1 MCNIQLRE
9 NDARACGMMS
19 HNTTWNLL
27 LIDTVDAVVSGHP
40 RDAKKVSDHLREYK
54 DIEFVLELT
63 KTGFCEG
70 RLKYK
75 AVRSAYESVHKE
87 S

>member
-19 HNTTWNLL
+19 YTTTWNPL

-40 RDAKKVSDHLREYK
+40 QDAKKVSGHLRKYK
-54 DIEFVLELT
+54 DTEFVL
-63 KTGFCEG
+63 
-70 RLKYK
+70 
-75 AVRSAYESVHKE
+75 
-87 S
+87 

>member
-40 RDAKKVSDHLREYK
+40 RDAKKVSGHLQE
-54 DIEFVLELT
+54 
-63 KTGFCEG
+63 
-70 RLKYK
+70 
-75 AVRSAYESVHKE
+75 
-87 S
+87 

>member
-9 NDARACGMMS
+9 NDARGGMMS

-40 RDAKKVSDHLREYK
+40 RDTKKVSGYLRE
-54 DIEFVLELT
+54 
-63 KTGFCEG
+63 
-70 RLKYK
+70 
-75 AVRSAYESVHKE
+75 
-87 S
+87 